1 MTDTGYRRLYRSR
14 TNRMLGGVLGGIAEY
29 SNLDPTIVRLLFVV
43 LALVTGGAALL
54 AYPIV
59 WVIVPEAPQQ
69 PTTWTPTA
77 PTPPEAPSA

>member
-1 MTDTGYRRLYRSR
+1 MTDTAYRRLYRSR

-29 SNLDPTIVRLLFVV
+29 SNLDPTVVRLLFVL
-43 LALVTGGAALL
+43 LAFLTGGAALL

-59 WVIVPEAPQQ
+59 WVIVPEALQQ
-69 PTTWTPTA
+69 STTWTPTA

>member
-1 MTDTGYRRLYRSR
+1 MTDTAYRRLYRSR

-29 SNLDPTIVRLLFVV
+29 SNLDPTVVRLLFVL
-43 LALVTGGAALL
+43 LAFLTGGAALL